1 MKNLPYMAQKGFD
14 WVTHLQDYTLYDN
27 RLHITALTA
36 RKKLVHMTICAVTD
50 YTWRYTFN
58 PLNTENNIL
67 TSVIQHNS
75 KQKTKIEIE
84 ETNDHIRIEGSKLS
98 IQIDRNP
105 WMMRFL
111 NKNHEEICREN
122 PQDVDGLGR
131 LFILPLG
138 YLKKKNKIKLTTQ
151 SFLLNP
157 DEHLFGLGEKFTR
170 LDKVEQKIISWTQ
183 DSLGSTSERSH
194 KNIPFIF
201 STRGYGLFVN
211 SSARITWELGT
222 VSSQTFSIHNESDVL
237 DIYFIYGST
246 PAEILARYSDLT
258 GYAPVPPKWSFGLW
272 ISSCGTYRDQA
283 TIDNLITGL
292 NKYKIPADVLH
303 IDTWWMRY
311 RKYCDFQWDRT
322 AFPEIENLISKLQHN
337 HLRLSLW
344 SQPYVSV
351 ESELFEIGKQN
362 DYFVKRQNGDIYI
375 IDYGL
380 SLAPLP
386 DGIIRKAAKDEAWNA
401 PVAIVDFTN
410 PDACKWYQNLHRPLL
425 QNGIS
430 VFKTDFGEDIPED
443 SNFSNGKSGATMH
456 NLYPLLYN
464 QTVSEVT
471 KQEKGYQL
479 VWARSGFA
487 GSQRFPVCWSG
498 DPAADFASLAA
509 TIRGGLSIGMSGVP
523 FWSNDIGGFR
533 GMPSAELYI
542 RWAQFGLFCSHSR
555 MHGDCPREP
564 WYFGKKALEI
574 VKKYIELRYQ
584 LFPYIY
590 STAYEASQSGM
601 PVIRAMP
608 LAFPND
614 PNTYDKD
621 LQFMLG
627 DWLLVAPIYNAENTR
642 FVYFPKGRW
651 IDFEDGTIYK
661 GIQNC
666 KINAPLQKLPLFV
679 RNGAIIPMMKKAL
692 RIPNNLINPLYLN
705 VYPDSFSDY
714 LFIEDEGQTL
724 FECNMDKK
732 ELTFTIKGQ
741 FSRDYVIRFKGVRLN
756 KRVFLEEEGLKIPLD
771 TDNKFINQKNN
782 QIKIRL
788 NKIITTRIFM
798 RLKS

>member
-1 MKNLPYMAQKGFD
+1 MRNQPYNAPQGFD
-14 WVTHLQDYTLYDN
+14 WVTHLEGYTFRNDKM
-27 RLHITALTA
+27 HITAQTA
-36 RKKLVHMTICAVTD
+36 NKKTVNIDITAVTD
-50 YTWRYTFN
+50 HIWNYTFN
-58 PLNTENNIL
+58 PLGVENSTL
-67 TSVIQHNS
+67 PSVIQHKS
-75 KQKTKIEIE
+75 KEKLKIELA
-84 ETNDHIRIEGSKLS
+84 ETNDHIRIKGSKLR
-98 IQIDRNP
+98 IQIDRKP

-201 STRGYGLFVN
+201 STRGYGIFVN

-222 VSSQTFSIHNESDVL
+222 VSCQTFSIHNESDVL

-246 PAEILARYSDLT
+246 PAEILARYSALT
-258 GYAPVPPKWSFGLW
+258 GYAPMPPKWSFGLW
-272 ISSCGTYRDQA
+272 ISSGGTYRDQA
-283 TIDNLITGL
+283 SVEKLITGL
-292 NKYKIPADVLH
+292 KKYKIPADVLH

-311 RKYCDFQWDRT
+311 RKYCDFQWDRE
-322 AFPEIENLISKLQHN
+322 AFPEIEKLISRLQHN
-337 HLRLSLW
+337 HLQLSLW

-351 ESELFEIGKQN
+351 ESELFNIGKQK
-362 DYFVKRQNGDIYI
+362 DYFVKR
-375 IDYGL
+375 
-380 SLAPLP
+380 PRP
-386 DGIIRKAAKDEAWNA
+386 DGIIRKAAKNEGWNA
-401 PVAIVDFTN
+401 PVAIVDFTI
-410 PDACKWYQNLHRPLL
+410 PDACKWYQNLHRSLL
-425 QNGIS
+425 KNGIS

-443 SNFSNGKSGATMH
+443 STFSNGKSGATMH

-487 GSQRFPVCWSG
+487 GCQRFPVCWSG

-509 TIRGGLSIGMSGVP
+509 TIRGGLSLGMSGIP

-533 GMPSAELYI
+533 GMPSADLYI

-555 MHGDCPREP
+555 MHGDSPREP
-564 WYFGKKALEI
+564 WYFGKMVLAI
-574 VKKYIELRYQ
+574 VKKYIDLRYQ

-608 LAFPND
+608 LAFPDD

-621 LQFMLG
+621 LQYMLG
-627 DWLLVAPIYNAENTR
+627 NWLLVAPIYNAENRR

-651 IDFEDGTIYK
+651 IDFQDGTIFE

-692 RIPNNLINPLYLN
+692 RIPDNLINPLYLN

-724 FECNMDKK
+724 FECNMEKK

-756 KRVFLEEEGLKIPLD
+756 KRVFLEEEGKKIPLD
-771 TDNKFINQKNN
+771 TKFISQKNN
-782 QIKIRL
+782 QIQIRL
-788 NKIITTRIFM
+788 NRIIISRIYIS
-798 RLKS
+798 LKS